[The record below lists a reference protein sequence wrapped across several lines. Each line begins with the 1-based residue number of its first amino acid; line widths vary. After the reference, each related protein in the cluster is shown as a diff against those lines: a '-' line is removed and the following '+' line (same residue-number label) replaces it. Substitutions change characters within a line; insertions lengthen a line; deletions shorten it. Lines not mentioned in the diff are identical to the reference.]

1 MLHCVPDSFRRKV
14 IGLEGCTLPLCSG
27 HGGSQWIRDEL
38 SSDNE
43 ATGNKLFWI
52 RRNLIEVK
60 LNIWTQ
66 ETINIISIDC
76 SQAVH
81 RNVVVATLHSTEL
94 LWTRWQVFI
103 SARAVKIWSK
113 VYVTNI
119 CGGGVREEIINKY
132 FWECPITIPI
142 SHTVPV

>member
-1 MLHCVPDSFRRKV
+1 MEAPAY
-14 IGLEGCTLPLCSG
+14 TLALCSG
-27 HGGSQWIRDEL
+27 HGGSQRIRDEL
-38 SSDNE
+38 SPDNE

-81 RNVVVATLHSTEL
+81 RNTVVATSHSTEL
-94 LWTRWQVFI
+94 L
-103 SARAVKIWSK
+103 
-113 VYVTNI
+113 
-119 CGGGVREEIINKY
+119 
-132 FWECPITIPI
+132 
-142 SHTVPV
+142 